1 MISLAED
8 KMPQIYIVEDDENIR
23 ELVMYALQTSDFV
36 GRGFACSRDFDKA
49 LEKELPALVLLDI
62 MLPDEDG
69 LSILNR
75 LKKGSKTKH
84 LPVIMLTAKGSEYD
98 RVRGLDL
105 GADDYITKPFSVL
118 ELVSRIR
125 AVLRRIGAGN
135 HETISFTCD
144 GVELNTQTHTVKVN
158 GDKVSLTYKE
168 FEMLHFL
175 MENAEC
181 VLSRDRLMSVVWGT
195 DFEGETRTVD
205 MHIKTLRKKLGVGGA
220 IIKTVRGVGYKV
232 GE

>member
-1 MISLAED
+1 
-8 KMPQIYIVEDDENIR
+8 MPQIYIVEDDDNIR
-23 ELVMYALQTSDFV
+23 ELVMYALETSGFV
-36 GRGFACSRDFDKA
+36 VRGFARSKDFDKA

-69 LSILNR
+69 LSILKR

-98 RVRGLDL
+98 RVKGLDL

-118 ELVSRIR
+118 ELASRIR
-125 AVLRRIGAGN
+125 AVLRRTG
-135 HETISFTCD
+135 ERERKQVLFTCKE
-144 GVELNTQTHTVKVN
+144 VELNTQTRTVKVSEE
-158 GDKVSLTYKE
+158 KVSLTYKE
-168 FEMLHFL
+168 FEMLHIL

-181 VLSRDRLMSVVWGT
+181 VLSRDSLMSIVWGT

>member
-1 MISLAED
+1 MI
-8 KMPQIYIVEDDENIR
+8 EDDENIR
-23 ELVMYALQTSDFV
+23 ELVMYALRTSDFV
-36 GRGFACSRDFDKA
+36 VRGFACSKDFDKA
-49 LEKELPALVLLDI
+49 LEKEVPALVLLDI

-69 LSILNR
+69 LSILKR

-98 RVRGLDL
+98 RVKGLDL

-118 ELVSRIR
+118 ELASRIR
-125 AVLRRIGAGN
+125 AVLRRTG
-135 HETISFTCD
+135 EREKKQVLFTCQE
-144 GVELNTQTHTVKVN
+144 VELNTQTHTVKVSEE
-158 GDKVSLTYKE
+158 KVSLTYKE
-168 FEMLHFL
+168 FEMLHIL

-181 VLSRDRLMSVVWGT
+181 VLSRDRLMSIVWGT

-205 MHIKTLRKKLGVGGA
+205 MHVKTLRKKLGVGGA

>member
-1 MISLAED
+1 MS
-8 KMPQIYIVEDDENIR
+8 QIYIVEDDENIR
-23 ELVMYALQTSDFV
+23 ELVMYALRTSDFV
-36 GRGFACSRDFDKA
+36 VQGFAHAKDFDKA
-49 LEKELPALVLLDI
+49 LERELPALVLLDI

-69 LSILNR
+69 LAILHR
-75 LKKGSKTKH
+75 LKTQSKTKQ

-98 RVRGLDL
+98 RVKGLDT

-125 AVLRRIGAGN
+125 AVLRRMG
-135 HETISFTCD
+135 D
-144 GVELNTQTHTVKVN
+144 GESKMKRFSYKEVELDTQTHTVKVS
-158 GDKVSLTYKE
+158 GEIISLTYKE
-168 FEMLHFL
+168 FEMLHIL

-181 VLSRDRLMSVVWGT
+181 VLSRDKLMSKVWGI

-205 MHIKTLRKKLGVGGA
+205 MHIKTLRKKLGIGGE

-232 GE
+232 GA